1 MKESGIALSGIPHKE
16 FMNIK
21 TDKGE
26 SVVKAL
32 ERSDIP
38 YYARLSDSA
47 VMIAFS
53 SPDKKKIEDIVNK
66 ITAENVMSEA
76 LERYRSD
83 PEDLS
88 NVKALLPEIAEV
100 LNVSVSSLERKP
112 PDMQIQ
118 LAAAYTNAY
127 PADAQTLKNVLKG
140 ELPLVKEPPEM
151 PQEAE
156 KTQPEKQQINNDNAE
171 KIQRHEMAEKHEKG
185 GPYMSINIIKA
196 EAKRI
201 REERY
206 SKRNA
211 VQITEKTEEIERT
224 RM

>member
-1 MKESGIALSGIPHKE
+1 MKESGIALSAIPQKE

-26 SVVKAL
+26 NVIKAL

-53 SPDKKKIEDIVNK
+53 SLDKEKIEGIVKK

-88 NVKALLPEIAEV
+88 NIKALLPEIAEV

-112 PDMQIQ
+112 SDMQIQ
-118 LAAAYTNAY
+118 LAAAYTDTY

-140 ELPLVKEPPEM
+140 EVPLVREPPEV
-151 PQEAE
+151 PEKTE
-156 KTQPEKQQINNDNAE
+156 KTQETQQKNNDTVE
-171 KIQRHEMAEKHEKG
+171 KIQRQETAEKPEKR
-185 GPYMSINIIKA
+185 GPYFTTAMLKA

-201 REERY
+201 REKRY
-206 SKRNA
+206 SNKNS
-211 VQITEKTEEIERT
+211 VQISERTEEIERT
-224 RM
+224 RKY

>member
-1 MKESGIALSGIPHKE
+1 MKESGIALSGIPQKE

-21 TDKGE
+21 TDKAE
-26 SVVKAL
+26 SIVKAL
-32 ERSDIP
+32 EGSDIP

-53 SPDKKKIEDIVNK
+53 SPDKEKIEGIVNK

-88 NVKALLPEIAEV
+88 NIKALLPEIAEV

-112 PDMQIQ
+112 PDMQMQ
-118 LAAAYTNAY
+118 LAAAYTAVY

-140 ELPLVKEPPEM
+140 EIPLVREPPEV
-151 PQEAE
+151 PQETE
-156 KTQPEKQQINNDNAE
+156 KTQSETAQKNNDTAEKMQRQETAEKPEK
-171 KIQRHEMAEKHEKG
+171 R
-185 GPYMSINIIKA
+185 GPYITIAAFKA

-206 SKRNA
+206 SNKNS
-211 VQITEKTEEIERT
+211 VQITERSEEIERT
-224 RM
+224 RK